1 MLPSVTHG
9 NNHRS
14 PSASLNTYHSVQR
27 ANITHELSCTVP
39 TLTLL
44 PCGQS
49 RVLHP
54 PTSITSF
61 NSLGTSNTAPCV
73 AGDQGYALTNHH
85 ATDLLQISHVRT
97 YIPRPHT
104 HTQCTLLQL
113 SNAPTPSLLLS
124 HNLPHLRVLA
134 QTHPSN
140 SLLDVW
146 REVPLQEFPHKPS
159 ASDLKCTLHTIRCVA
174 LHIEGTMV
182 IHVRMWRNS

>member
-1 MLPSVTHG
+1 MLPSTHG

-14 PSASLNTYHSVQR
+14 PSASLNTDHFCKGLISHMSSRVLYSY
-27 ANITHELSCTVP
+27 

-85 ATDLLQISHVRT
+85 ATDLLQKSSYVRT

-104 HTQCTLLQL
+104 H
-113 SNAPTPSLLLS
+113 SAHSF
-124 HNLPHLRVLA
+124 
-134 QTHPSN
+134 N
-140 SLLDVW
+140 SAMHQPP
-146 REVPLQEFPHKPS
+146 PLFPHTTS
-159 ASDLKCTLHTIRCVA
+159 LTLES
-174 LHIEGTMV
+174 LHNRIP
-182 IHVRMWRNS
+182 